1 MNLDPRVEHHLAHW
15 RQAGLLTDAQV
26 AELRAATPPP
36 HSPVSVAAV
45 PWVRW
50 GLVALGGGLLL
61 AGLILVM
68 AENWGR
74 IPAFGK
80 LGGWLAIYLGLLGS
94 VQRAGRV
101 TDRPLIAESLAF
113 VAGGWLFGGI
123 ALVSQIYHLNS
134 RPANGFWFWLA
145 LALPLCWA
153 LPWRAPT
160 LVVFTAIVS
169 ALTAEVAAVSGWLAA
184 TSALGPW
191 LWLLIPCLAAGA
203 VSFLPQPARY
213 LPNVVGFWW
222 VCVSQLFLL
231 FLGGQQSLD
240 SSDLGAAWWVAGLG
254 LLVTLAVPQ
263 RVLPAAWSGLEA
275 RAIVV
280 LSLLPWA
287 LLGESYE
294 IGDGL
299 DVIAIGV
306 SWVTQLG
313 VAFLL
318 IRAGANSRRALW
330 VNLGFLAILA
340 GLVVRYFD
348 WFGEYLEGGAMLALT
363 GILILVIVGS
373 LERQRRRTLAS
384 GGEP

>member
-1 MNLDPRVEHHLAHW
+1 MSLDPRVEHHLAHW
-15 RQAGLLTDAQV
+15 QQVGLLSDAQV
-26 AELRAATPPP
+26 AELRAASPPDRAP
-36 HSPVSVAAV
+36 TATAAV

-50 GLVALGGGLLL
+50 ALVVLGGGLLL

-68 AENWGR
+68 AENWAR
-74 IPAFGK
+74 VPAFGK
-80 LGGWLAIYLGLLGS
+80 LGGWLAIYLSLLAL

-101 TDRPLIAESLAF
+101 TERPLIAESLAF

-153 LPWRAPT
+153 LPWRAMT
-160 LVVFTAIVS
+160 LVVFVALVS
-169 ALTAEVAAVSGWLAA
+169 ALTAEVAAADGWLAA

-203 VSFLPQPARY
+203 VSFLPQPAQF
-213 LPNVVGFWW
+213 LPNVLGFWW
-222 VCVSQLFLL
+222 VVVSQLFLL
-231 FLGGQQSLD
+231 FLGGEQILD
-240 SSDLGAAWWVAGLG
+240 RSDLGAAWWVAGLG
-254 LLVTLAVPQ
+254 LGVTLAWPR
-263 RVLPAAWSGLEA
+263 RVLPAAWSGLES

-280 LSLLPWA
+280 LSLLPWV
-287 LLGESYE
+287 LLGEHYE

-306 SWVTQLG
+306 SWVTQLA

-318 IRAGANSRRALW
+318 IRAGAASRRALW

-363 GILILVIVGS
+363 GVLILVIVGA
-373 LERQRRRTLAS
+373 LERQRRRTLTA
-384 GGEP
+384 GAEP

>member
-1 MNLDPRVEHHLAHW
+1 MSLDPRVEHYLAHW
-15 RQAGLLTDAQV
+15 RQVGLLSDQQV
-26 AELRAATPPP
+26 AELRATSPPDQP
-36 HSPVSVAAV
+36 PASAAV

-50 GLVALGGGLLL
+50 ALVVLGGGLLL

-68 AENWGR
+68 AENWAR

-80 LGGWLAIYLGLLGS
+80 LGGWLVLYLGLLALIE
-94 VQRAGRV
+94 RAARAA
-101 TDRPLIAESLAF
+101 DRPLIPEALAY

-134 RPANGFWFWLA
+134 RPANGLWFWLA
-145 LALPLCWA
+145 LALPLCWVM
-153 LPWRAPT
+153 PWRAMS
-160 LVVFTAIVS
+160 LVAFTALVA
-169 ALTAEVAAVSGWLAA
+169 ALTAEVAESGGWLEAR
-184 TSALGPW
+184 SAEGPW

-203 VSFLPQPARY
+203 ASFLPRPVRF
-213 LPNVVGFWW
+213 LPEVVGLWW
-222 VCVSQLFLL
+222 VGVCQFFLL
-231 FLGGQQSLD
+231 ILGGTQALD
-240 SSDLGAAWWVAGLG
+240 RSDLGAAWWVAGLG
-254 LLVTLAVPQ
+254 LAVTLAVPH
-263 RVLPAAWSGLEA
+263 RVLPAAWSGFEA

-287 LLGESYE
+287 LLGEHYE

-318 IRAGANSRRALW
+318 IRAGAASRRAFW
-330 VNLGFLAILA
+330 VNLGFLAILI

-363 GILILVIVGS
+363 GVLILVIVGA
-373 LERQRRRTLAS
+373 LERQRRRTLTA